1 MPGKATKLGPG
12 TLTIGATATTLDLSC
27 QLSAAKVEWDKDKED
42 DTPVLCGESLAGGV
56 TYTAKLTGTV
66 LLDLSA
72 DGMVDYTWTNKG
84 TEQPFVF
91 VPNNTEAR
99 QVSGTLV
106 VDPLD
111 VGGDEA
117 KKNMSV
123 DFEWDIVGD
132 PLWGDVTPLGRA
144 APAVPAKEPVSA

>member
-12 TLTIGATATTLDLSC
+12 VLTIGDIATGLDLSC

-42 DTPVLCGESLAGGV
+42 DTPVLCGETIAGGI

-66 LLDLSA
+66 LLDLA
-72 DGMVDYTWTNKG
+72 DQGMVDFTWTNKG
-84 TEQPFVF
+84 LEYPFVF
-91 VPNNTEAR
+91 EPSTAEAKA
-99 QVSGTLV
+99 VVGNLI

-111 VGGDEA
+111 VGGDEV

-123 DFEWDIVGD
+123 DFEWDIVGE
-132 PLWGDVTPLGRA
+132 PTWGATPAPTA
-144 APAVPAKEPVSA
+144 ATPARDEEPVYA